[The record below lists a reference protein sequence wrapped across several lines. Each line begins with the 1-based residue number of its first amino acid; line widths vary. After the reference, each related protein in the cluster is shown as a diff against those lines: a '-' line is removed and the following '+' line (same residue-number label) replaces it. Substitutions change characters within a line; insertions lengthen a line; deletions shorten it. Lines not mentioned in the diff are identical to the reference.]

1 MKQAALG
8 TAVVFTAS
16 GAVVGGWVSRIPA
29 VVERLGI
36 GPGELGRA
44 LLALGLGSLVSM
56 PVTGHACRRF
66 GSRAW
71 VAGTALVSAVALA
84 AAGLAGS
91 LWALGGALFVL
102 GLAYGSWDVAMN
114 VQGSFVD
121 RRAGREWMPRYHA
134 CWSLGS
140 IGGAAAGSLAARAG
154 IGAAPHLAV
163 AAVVS
168 LAVTYAGLT
177 LFLDERTDERTD
189 GRTDERTDGRTDERT
204 DERTDGRA
212 DGGTPERTDAGTA
225 AAPGRRRFCA
235 GRALPL
241 IGLATLCATVVE
253 GAAGDWLALFLH
265 TGRGLSQSSAALGYT
280 LFATAMTAG
289 RFAGSTAVA
298 RLGRA
303 RAVRLGALLGVAGI
317 AAAVLAPGT
326 GPTYAGA
333 LLWGLG
339 VCLVF
344 PAAVSAAG
352 QTARPAEAIALVT
365 SIGYGSLL
373 VGPPLIGALADA
385 IGLGRALLGLAGLAA
400 AIAALAPVL
409 RSPAQ
414 SGSASI
420 AR

>member
-1 MKQAALG
+1 MNKAALG
-8 TAVVFTAS
+8 TALVFTAS
-16 GAVVGGWVSRIPA
+16 GAIVGGWVSRIPA

-71 VAGTALVSAVALA
+71 VAGTALVSAAALA

-91 LWALGGALFVL
+91 LWTLAGALFAL

-140 IGGAAAGSLAARAG
+140 IGGAAAGSLAARTGLGAG
-154 IGAAPHLAV
+154 PHLAG

-177 LFLDERTDERTD
+177 LFLDERTD
-189 GRTDERTDGRTDERT
+189 GRTE
-204 DERTDGRA
+204 
-212 DGGTPERTDAGTA
+212 AGA
-225 AAPGRRRFCA
+225 AAAHARRRLSA
-235 GRALPL
+235 GRALLL

-280 LFATAMTAG
+280 LFATAMTVG

-326 GPTYAGA
+326 GPMYAGA

-352 QTARPAEAIALVT
+352 ETDRPAEAIALVT

-400 AIAALAPVL
+400 AIAVLAPVL
-409 RSPAQ
+409 RGRDRDQP
-414 SGSASI
+414 GSASI